1 MMIDFNFEDRAPSIT
16 QIRARV
22 RAAIGLGHDFIQ
34 ITWGEN
40 CITLEYSDYFEAWTG
55 WGCIRRVS
63 GDDLARELNKGFAR
77 VPYDFMR
84 A

>member
-1 MMIDFNFEDRAPSIT
+1 MIDFDFTGRAPSLT

-40 CITLEYSDYFEAWTG
+40 CITLEYSEYLEAWTG
-55 WGCIRRVS
+55 HGWIKRVS
-63 GDDLARELNKGFAR
+63 GDNLAMELNRGFAR